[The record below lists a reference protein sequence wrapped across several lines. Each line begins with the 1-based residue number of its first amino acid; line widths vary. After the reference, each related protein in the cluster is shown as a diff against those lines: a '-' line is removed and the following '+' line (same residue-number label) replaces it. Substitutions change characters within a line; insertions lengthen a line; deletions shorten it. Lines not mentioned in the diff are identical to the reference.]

1 MSRRLLPL
9 GRRGVFGFLDM
20 TIFARNLG
28 YCVAATL
35 FLVMQLG
42 CSEDS
47 PDRAAQPAVSLTG
60 AEGVAA
66 ESPPASVSSDA
77 AAANSTTAS
86 AAAPD
91 EDAEAEVEPWDYS
104 PYKVLVWIVSDEP
117 RVNAESV
124 RQPLQEFLDR
134 DFAAIWQLD
143 CADAPPAVVNAAN
156 RNLGGMTYES
166 ISASD
171 PVVAV
176 KRDHEDAVRLRTA
189 ANVGEIVSDVYTTRG
204 MMDEVRRRAAEIGND
219 SIDGVS
225 DKLRAL
231 EGDAL
236 AVSKMWEDPTTEAI
250 LVSRGMALLL
260 DKPEA
265 KIIPV
270 PLSGLVIEAIDSYDK
285 IFVVRIE
292 ENVAPAS
299 VSVVELD
306 TLMRHFG
313 PVATRHFVQPSE
325 MPGTIG
331 RAMIEAFAPVV
342 RIEDAGQKN
351 AKGLLRA
358 GGLILDDKSPAMV
371 HVGDVLEPMTRKN
384 DRNGN
389 PIQIGPIDW
398 AYLLVTEKNDSLMEM
413 DFHAGRAGGLQG
425 RSNKRT
431 FRMALR
437 SRPFGKSTMLRL
449 HAQKDPDFPLIGYEI
464 YDKNLETGDM
474 SFVGRTDWNGR
485 LDVEAEDS
493 PLHLLYVKNGGAIL
507 ARLPMVPGLNPHAV
521 ADLSGDDM
529 RLQAEAYIRGVQNAI
544 IDLVA
549 IRELL
554 AARVRLRLRKG
565 EMDEARELLHSL
577 REQPTHE
584 RIADDMDK
592 KLTAFL
598 NQPGAKNPNQR
609 AKIDQMFTQTQ
620 ELLSKQINPEKI
632 RALEEDMIT
641 AQKNGGRLPAEEKD
655 EDKAQAVDTTKVV
668 EEAPAAE

>member
-1 MSRRLLPL
+1 MT
-9 GRRGVFGFLDM
+9 VFGQ
-20 TIFARNLG
+20 NLV
-28 YCVAATL
+28 YFVAATL
-35 FLVMQLG
+35 FLMIQLG

-47 PDRAAQPAVSLTG
+47 SGTAAQPAVSLTG

-66 ESPPASVSSDA
+66 DAPASPSGDPAVSS
-77 AAANSTTAS
+77 S
-86 AAAPD
+86 AASKPAEAD
-91 EDAEAEVEPWDYS
+91 EEAEVEPWDFS
-104 PYKVLVWIVSDEP
+104 PYKVLVWIVSDNP

-134 DFAAIWQLD
+134 DFAAVWRLD
-143 CADAPPAVVNAAN
+143 FADAPAAVANAAN
-156 RNLGGMTYES
+156 RNLGEMNYES
-166 ISASD
+166 ITASD

-189 ANVGEIVSDVYTTRG
+189 ANVGEIIRDVHGTQG
-204 MMDEVRRRAAEIGND
+204 MIDEVRRRAAEAGD
-219 SIDGVS
+219 VSMDGVS
-225 DKLRAL
+225 DRLL
-231 EGDAL
+231 PVDGDAI
-236 AVSKMWEDPTTEAI
+236 AVSKLWENPTTEAI

-265 KIIPV
+265 KIIPL

-285 IFVVRIE
+285 IFVVRIDE
-292 ENVAPAS
+292 EVAPAA
-299 VSVVELD
+299 VHVVEID

-313 PVATRHFVQPSE
+313 PVASQRFVQPSE
-325 MPGTIG
+325 MAGTIG
-331 RAMIEAFAPVV
+331 RTMIEAFAPVV
-342 RIEDAGQKN
+342 RIEDAGKKN

-371 HVGDVLEPMTRKN
+371 HVGDVLEPMVRKN

-389 PIQIGPIDW
+389 PIQIGPIEW
-398 AYLLVTEKNDSLMEM
+398 AYLQVTEKENVRLEM
-413 DFHAGRAGGLQG
+413 DFYAGRPVGLQG
-425 RSNKRT
+425 RNNKRT

-437 SRPFGKSTMLRL
+437 SRPFGESTMLRL

-464 YDKNLETGDM
+464 YNKDLETGDM

-485 LDVEAEDS
+485 LDVAAADS
-493 PLHLLYVKNGGAIL
+493 PLHLLYVKNGGAVL

-565 EMDEARELLHSL
+565 EMDEARELLHAL

-609 AKIDQMFTQTQ
+609 AKIDQMFSQTQ
-620 ELLSKQINPEKI
+620 DLLSRQINPEKI

-641 AQKNGGRLPAEEKD
+641 AQKNGGRLPAEESD
-655 EDKAQAVDTTKVV
+655 EESKPQAVDTTKVV
-668 EEAPAAE
+668 EEAPEAK

>member
-1 MSRRLLPL
+1 
-9 GRRGVFGFLDM
+9 M
-20 TIFARNLG
+20 TIFGRNLFF
-28 YCVAATL
+28 CVAASL
-35 FLVMQLG
+35 CLVMQLG

-47 PDRAAQPAVSLTG
+47 LDTAAQPSVALT
-60 AEGVAA
+60 AA
-66 ESPPASVSSDA
+66 EVASSASPVKTTDPAV
-77 AAANSTTAS
+77 ANPATSES
-86 AAAPD
+86 AAASTEEI
-91 EDAEAEVEPWDYS
+91 EDEAEVEPWDYS

-117 RVNAESV
+117 RVNAAAV
-124 RQPLQEFLDR
+124 RGPLQQFLDR
-134 DFAAIWQLD
+134 DFAAVWQMD
-143 CADAPPAVVNAAN
+143 VADAPPAVTNAAN
-156 RNLGGMTYES
+156 RNLSEMSYES
-166 ISASD
+166 ITASD
-171 PVVAV
+171 PVIAV
-176 KRDHEDAVRLRTA
+176 KRDHVDAVRLRIA
-189 ANVGEIVSDVYTTRG
+189 ANVGEIIKDVYATQGRI
-204 MMDEVRRRAAEIGND
+204 DEVRRRAAEIGNK

-225 DKLRAL
+225 DKLRVVD
-231 EGDAL
+231 GDAI
-236 AVSKMWEDPTTEAI
+236 AVSKKWEDPATEAI
-250 LVSRGMALLL
+250 MVSRGMALLL
-260 DKPEA
+260 DNPEA
-265 KIIPV
+265 KIIPI

-292 ENVAPAS
+292 KNVSPNT

-313 PVATRHFVQPSE
+313 SMATQQFVQSSE
-325 MPGTIG
+325 MAATIG
-331 RAMIEAFAPVV
+331 RVMIEAFAPVV

-358 GGLILDDKSPAMV
+358 GGLILDDKSPAMI

-398 AYLLVTEKNDSLMEM
+398 AYLLVTEKEDSLMDM

-437 SRPFGKSTMLRL
+437 SRPFGDSTMLRL
-449 HAQKDPDFPLIGYEI
+449 HAQKEPDFPLIGYEI

-485 LDVEAEDS
+485 LDVEAADS

-507 ARLPMVPGLNPHAV
+507 ARLPIVPGLQANAV

-609 AKIDQMFTQTQ
+609 RKIDEMFTQTQ

-641 AQKNGGRLPAEEKD
+641 AQKNGGRLPEEKKD
-655 EDKAQAVDTTKVV
+655 EDKAQAIDTTKVI
-668 EEAPAAE
+668 EEAPSE